1 MLSVYVMKATQS
13 SPIPWQVWLFILAG
27 VALVVWPAMYIF
39 FHYRKQRKQQDEK
52 STPKPV
58 EVSEKA
64 TVVDLGC
71 WVRTVGHKTPKTI
84 TKFAVVFLTEDGQE
98 LKLNIPEEMYHG
110 LEKGQTGIVT
120 LRNGKLYSFE
130 LD

>member
-1 MLSVYVMKATQS
+1 
-13 SPIPWQVWLFILAG
+13 
-27 VALVVWPAMYIF
+27 
-39 FHYRKQRKQQDEK
+39 
-52 STPKPV
+52 
-58 EVSEKA
+58 
-64 TVVDLGC
+64 
-71 WVRTVGHKTPKTI
+71 
-84 TKFAVVFLTEDGQE
+84 VFLTEDGQE